1 VGPTAPGT
9 SQEKYWVGGCFQAFC
24 SIWAESQKRK
34 VCMEYYSTIKK
45 NAILSVVAMGME
57 GENILLCEVSQAL
70 RDKTLH
76 VLTYMQKL
84 KELASQM

>member
-1 VGPTAPGT
+1 
-9 SQEKYWVGGCFQAFC
+9 
-24 SIWAESQKRK
+24 
-34 VCMEYYSTIKK
+34 MEYYSTIKK